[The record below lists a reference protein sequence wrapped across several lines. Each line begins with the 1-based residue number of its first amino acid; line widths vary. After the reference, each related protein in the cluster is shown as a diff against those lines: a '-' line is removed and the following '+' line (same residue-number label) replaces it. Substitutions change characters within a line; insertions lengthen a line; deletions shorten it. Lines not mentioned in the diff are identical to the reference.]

1 MTLIEVGTNT
11 YILNMIIWTGKGIL
25 TPLILA
31 AAIILTAVIPSK
43 EIGSFLL
50 PFAFIAAG
58 IANWRLGN
66 KWNNKEGQVMIDEA
80 TGQRT
85 EYKPNHSLFFIKMQY
100 WGIIFITLGSILIGI
115 DLVLIVISFFV
126 K

>member
-1 MTLIEVGTNT
+1 
-11 YILNMIIWTGKGIL
+11 MIIWTGRGIL

-31 AAIILTAVIPSK
+31 VAIILTAAIPSK
-43 EIGSFLL
+43 EVASFLL

-58 IANWRLGN
+58 TANWRLGN
-66 KWNNKEGQVMIDEA
+66 KWNNKEGRVIVDET

-100 WGIIFITLGSILIGI
+100 WGILFIALGGLMVAI
-115 DLVLIVISFFV
+115 DVVLSLISFFV
-126 K
+126 N